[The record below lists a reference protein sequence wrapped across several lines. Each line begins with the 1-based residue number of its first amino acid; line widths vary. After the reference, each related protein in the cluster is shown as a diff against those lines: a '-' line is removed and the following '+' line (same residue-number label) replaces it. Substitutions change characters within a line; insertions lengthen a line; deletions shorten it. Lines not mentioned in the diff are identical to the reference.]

1 MMMTRQRRICVIGSG
16 YVGTVVAAG
25 LAHIG
30 HNVIGVESDVYKLGQ
45 LQVGIAPFHEAGLN
59 ELLAEGLASGRL
71 TFRSDIAGAMAE
83 AEIVYICVGTP
94 QGENGEPDMTD
105 VINVAVEVATHV
117 HGHVL
122 VNKSTVPGGSGR
134 WLSSL
139 VEESTPYGVEA
150 RNQFSVVSNP
160 EFLREG
166 SAIDDFLRPDRI
178 VLGSDSERAL
188 DVMVDVYR
196 PVIDAADP
204 PVPVLRTDLVTAE
217 MLKYASNA
225 FLATKISFAN
235 ELAWIC
241 ELMGADV
248 CRVTEGM
255 GLDRR
260 IGREFLSAGLG
271 WGGSCFGKDTAA
283 LTATARAYGYRARLL
298 EAAIAVNHDQRSHV
312 IELLQRHFYTL
323 RGLRV
328 TVLGLAFK
336 PGTDDMRDSP
346 ALDVVQR
353 LVGHGCF
360 VSAHDPGISNLPEH
374 PEVKVFGDPYSAVR
388 GAEAVII
395 ATEWPLYGKLDLSRL
410 SRQAPGAL
418 LLDARNIVDPM
429 VASAAG
435 FHYQGIGREIQTLGD
450 RRHTRLRVGQ

>member
-1 MMMTRQRRICVIGSG
+1 MKTRHGRICVIGSG

-30 HNVIGVESDVYKLGQ
+30 HDVIGVESDVYKLGQ
-45 LQVGIAPFHEAGLN
+45 LQVGIAPFHESGLN
-59 ELLAEGLASGRL
+59 DLLAEGLTSGRL
-71 TFRSDIAGAMAE
+71 SFRADIGGAMAE
-83 AEIVYICVGTP
+83 TEIVYICVGTP
-94 QGENGEPDMTD
+94 QSSSGEPDMTD
-105 VINVAVEVATHV
+105 VISVAVEVALHV
-117 HGHVL
+117 NGHVL

-139 VEESTPYGVEA
+139 VEESTPYVDA
-150 RNQFSVVSNP
+150 RGQFSVVSNP

-166 SAIDDFLRPDRI
+166 SAISDFLRPDRI
-178 VLGSDSERAL
+178 VLGSDSQRAL
-188 DVMVDVYR
+188 DIMVDVYR
-196 PVIDAADP
+196 PVIEAADP
-204 PVPVLRTDLVTAE
+204 HVPVVRTDLVTAE

-235 ELAWIC
+235 ELARIC

-260 IGREFLSAGLG
+260 IGTEFLSAGLG

-283 LTATARAYGYRARLL
+283 LAATARGYGYRAQLL
-298 EAAIAVNHDQRSHV
+298 EAAIAVNQDQRSHV

-360 VSAHDPGISNLPEH
+360 VSAHDPGISSLPEH

-388 GAEAVII
+388 GVEAVII
-395 ATEWPLYGKLDLSRL
+395 ATEWPLYGRLNLSRL

-418 LLDARNIVDPM
+418 LLDARNIVDPTM
-429 VASAAG
+429 ASAAG
-435 FHYQGIGREIQTLGD
+435 FHYQGIGRELQSLGD
-450 RRHTRLRVGQ
+450 RRQARLRVGH

>member
-1 MMMTRQRRICVIGSG
+1 M
-16 YVGTVVAAG
+16 
-25 LAHIG
+25 
-30 HNVIGVESDVYKLGQ
+30 
-45 LQVGIAPFHEAGLN
+45 
-59 ELLAEGLASGRL
+59 
-71 TFRSDIAGAMAE
+71 
-83 AEIVYICVGTP
+83 
-94 QGENGEPDMTD
+94 
-105 VINVAVEVATHV
+105 HV
-117 HGHVL
+117 DGHVL

-139 VEESTPYGVEA
+139 VEESTPYADAKG
-150 RNQFSVVSNP
+150 QFSVVSNP

-166 SAIDDFLRPDRI
+166 SAINDFLRPDRI

-188 DVMVDVYR
+188 DIMVDVYR
-196 PVIDAADP
+196 PVIEAVDP
-204 PVPVLRTDLVTAE
+204 HVPVVRTDLVTAE

-235 ELAWIC
+235 ELARIC
-241 ELMGADV
+241 ELVGADV

-260 IGREFLSAGLG
+260 IGTQFLSAGLG

-283 LTATARAYGYRARLL
+283 LAATARGYGYRAQLL
-298 EAAIAVNHDQRSHV
+298 ESAIAVNQDQRSHV

-353 LVGHGCF
+353 LVGQGCF

-388 GAEAVII
+388 GVEAVII
-395 ATEWPLYGKLDLSRL
+395 ATEWPLYGRLNLSRL

-418 LLDARNIVDPM
+418 LLDARNIVDPTM
-429 VASAAG
+429 ASAAG
-435 FHYQGIGREIQTLGD
+435 FHYQGIGRELQSLGD
-450 RRHTRLRVGQ
+450 RRQSRLRVGH

>member
-1 MMMTRQRRICVIGSG
+1 MVTKQSRICVIGSG

-30 HNVIGVESDVYKLGQ
+30 HVVVGVESDIDKLAQ
-45 LQVGIAPFHEAGLN
+45 LQAGIPPFHEAGL
-59 ELLAEGLASGRL
+59 EDLLAEGLESERL
-71 TFRSDIAGAMAE
+71 TFRSDISGAMAE
-83 AEIVYICVGTP
+83 TEIVYICVGTP
-94 QGENGEPDMTD
+94 PGPNGEPDMRD

-117 HGHVL
+117 DGHVL
-122 VNKSTVPGGSGR
+122 VNKSTVPGGSGK

-139 VEESTPYGVEA
+139 VEESTPSDDA
-150 RNQFSVVSNP
+150 RGRFSVVSNP

-178 VLGSDSERAL
+178 VLGSDSERAI
-188 DVMVDVYR
+188 DVMVDIYR
-196 PVIDAADP
+196 PVIEASEP
-204 PVPVLRTDLVTAE
+204 PVPVVRTDLVTAE
-217 MLKYASNA
+217 VLKYASNA

-235 ELAWIC
+235 ELARMC

-255 GLDRR
+255 GLDHR
-260 IGREFLSAGLG
+260 IGAEFLSAGLG

-298 EAAIAVNHDQRSHV
+298 EAAIEVNQDQRNHV
-312 IELLQRHFYTL
+312 IELLQRHFHTL
-323 RGLRV
+323 RGLKV

-346 ALDVVQR
+346 AVDVVER
-353 LVGHGCF
+353 LIGHGCF
-360 VSAHDPGISNLPEH
+360 VNAHDPNIPNLHEH
-374 PEVKVFGDPYSAVR
+374 PEVKVFSDPYAAVR
-388 GAEAVII
+388 RAEAIVI
-395 ATEWPLYGKLDLSRL
+395 ATEWPLYGQLNLSRL
-410 SRQAPGAL
+410 ARQAPGAL

-429 VASAAG
+429 AAMAAG
-435 FHYQGIGREIQTLGD
+435 FHYQGIGRDLYSLGD
-450 RRHTRLRVGQ
+450 RRRIAAGSF

>member
-1 MMMTRQRRICVIGSG
+1 MTRQCRICVIGSG

-30 HNVIGVESDVYKLGQ
+30 HVVIGVESDVDKLGQ
-45 LQVGIAPFHEAGLN
+45 LQVGIAPFHESGLD
-59 ELLAEGLASGRL
+59 ELLVEGLESGRL

-83 AEIVYICVGTP
+83 TEVVYICVGTP
-94 QGENGEPDMTD
+94 PGANGEPDMRD
-105 VINVAVEVATHV
+105 VINVAVEVAMHV
-117 HGHVL
+117 DGHVL

-139 VEESTPYGVEA
+139 VEESTPTGGPTG
-150 RNQFSVVSNP
+150 RFCVVSNP

-188 DVMVDVYR
+188 DIMVDIYR
-196 PVIDAADP
+196 PVIEASET
-204 PVPVLRTDLVTAE
+204 PVPVVRTDLVTAE
-217 MLKYASNA
+217 VLKYASNA

-235 ELAWIC
+235 ELARMC

-255 GLDRR
+255 GLDHR
-260 IGREFLSAGLG
+260 IGKEFLSAGLG

-298 EAAIAVNHDQRSHV
+298 EAAIEVNHDQRSHV
-312 IELLQRHFYTL
+312 IELLQRHFHTL

-346 ALDVVQR
+346 AVDVVER
-353 LVGHGCF
+353 LIGHGCF
-360 VSAHDPGISNLPEH
+360 VSAHDPSISNLPEH
-374 PEVKVFGDPYSAVR
+374 PEVKVFSDPYAAVQR
-388 GAEAVII
+388 AEAVII
-395 ATEWPLYGKLDLSRL
+395 ATDWPLYGQLDLPRL
-410 SRQAPGAL
+410 AMQSPGAL

-429 VASAAG
+429 TASAAG
-435 FHYQGIGREIQTLGD
+435 FHYQGIGRELQSLVD
-450 RRHTRLRVGQ
+450 RRRIAAGTG